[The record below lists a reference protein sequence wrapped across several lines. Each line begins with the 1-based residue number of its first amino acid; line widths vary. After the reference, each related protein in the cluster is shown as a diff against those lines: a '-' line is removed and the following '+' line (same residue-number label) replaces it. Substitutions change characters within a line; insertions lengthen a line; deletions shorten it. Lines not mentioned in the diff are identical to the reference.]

1 MGQEISSCVRHA
13 SCHSRWKRLPTP
25 VTLSVNDNVGAVSCW
40 WEVAFPPLPN
50 HLVVPIRLKFEVPG
64 SCFLVPCVN
73 KDNVMLSIKA
83 SRYTCRCHNCGRGL
97 RCYLQRKSV
106 FILSE
111 VNGSTFAPR
120 CAVITG
126 WIFWA
131 VILYFVSLKSQVLIT
146 AQCRWIGPVPW
157 NCCARFRGISQVND
171 YFPFYSSSILTFW
184 LFNFYNKMLLAE
196 VD

>member
-1 MGQEISSCVRHA
+1 MEAASNSHHAFSQWLRGSCELLVGGCFPTA
-13 SCHSRWKRLPTP
+13 TQPLGGSR
-25 VTLSVNDNVGAVSCW
+25 TLKV
-40 WEVAFPPLPN
+40 
-50 HLVVPIRLKFEVPG
+50 EVPG
-64 SCFLVPCVN
+64 SRFLVPCVN

-83 SRYTCRCHNCGRGL
+83 SRFTCRCHYCGRGL

-106 FILSE
+106 LILSE

-120 CAVITG
+120 CAVITER
-126 WIFWA
+126 IFWA

-146 AQCRWIGPVPW
+146 AQCRWVGPVLR

-171 YFPFYSSSILTFW
+171 YFLFYSSSILTVW
-184 LFNFYNKMLLAE
+184 LFHFYNKMLLAE